1 MITPVETPSGGQ
13 GSMNGGGGYTGEEL
27 YLYRAGWCVRRGTAK
42 ACTAVAN
49 VIYNRLHSSRFPSTV
64 SGVIYQKGQF
74 STSSLKAPNAAAEAA
89 VTSVFINGNTVTSL
103 RCAVLQKQRQL
114 GS

>member
-27 YLYRAGWCVRRGTAK
+27 YLIAQVVRKEGDSESY
-42 ACTAVAN
+42 TAVAN

-64 SGVIYQKGQF
+64 NGVIYQKGQF
-74 STSSLKAPNAAAEAA
+74 STSSLKSAKRRGRGCGD
-89 VTSVFINGNTVTSL
+89 IGIYQRQYRTSL